1 MPLYL
6 IRSKPVE
13 LIVRASSPV
22 CARRVAAEN
31 AGAEGTALWRDPEQS
46 TVSLVEPEKG
56 RIGLVIRK
64 ELQS

>member
-6 IRSKPVE
+6 IRSKAAE
-13 LIVRASSPV
+13 LLVRAASPA
-22 CARRVAAEN
+22 CARRVAVEN
-31 AGAEGTALWRDPEQS
+31 AGAEGTSLWRDPEQS

>member
-6 IRSKPVE
+6 IRSKAAE
-13 LIVRASSPV
+13 LLVRANSPA
-22 CARRVAAEN
+22 CARRVAVEN
-31 AGAEGTALWRDPEQS
+31 AGAEGTSLWRDPEQS

-64 ELQS
+64 ELQQ